1 MSSATKPRVAALE
14 ALRRVRRGELAD
26 RAFADV
32 AEGLESREQAWAR
45 ELVYGTIRLRGR
57 LDFLLAGFVRAGLD
71 TLEPDVLDVLRLGA
85 YQLVE
90 MGSVP
95 PYAAVSQSVE
105 LARAAGVGRATGLVN
120 GVLQAFNRGWR
131 SARFPSFDEDP
142 AACLTTWGSHS
153 RWLVERWLERW
164 GAEEV
169 RRLVEL
175 DNTRPELYLTPIGLP
190 TAEAIDRLSAAGID
204 AATVDGFPDSVRIG
218 AEHGPGEVLAAVP
231 GVIQDPAAAS
241 VVRFAAVAPG
251 SRVVD
256 LCAAPGG
263 KTVGLAA
270 GAGYVA
276 ACDLSVGRM
285 RRVRSN
291 VERVGLRERVGLIV
305 ADGREPPFRPVD
317 AVLLDA
323 PCTGTGTLRRH
334 VDGRWR
340 LTMSDLEALV
350 ALQRELLAAAAGI
363 VAPGGTLVYATC
375 SLEPEENESQVEWF
389 LANHPGFRRGA
400 PAGHFDGT
408 MLDGDFLRILPQRHG
423 VDGAFSARLERM
435 A

>member
-1 MSSATKPRVAALE
+1 MTSVTKPRVAAVE

-26 RAFADV
+26 RAFSDV
-32 AEGLESREQAWAR
+32 IEGLDSREQAWAR

-57 LDFLLAGFVRAGLD
+57 LDFLLAAFVRAGLES
-71 TLEPDVLDVLRLGA
+71 LEPDVLDVLRLGA

-95 PYAAVSQSVE
+95 PYAAVSQSVD
-105 LARAAGVGRATGLVN
+105 LARAVGVGRAAGLVN
-120 GVLQAFNRGWR
+120 GVLQAFNRDWR
-131 SARFPSFDEDP
+131 SVRFPSFDED
-142 AACLTTWGSHS
+142 AATHLATWGSHA
-153 RWLVERWLERW
+153 RWLVERWIERW
-164 GAEEV
+164 SAEDV

-175 DNTRPELYLTPIGLP
+175 DNTRPELYLTPVGLS
-190 TAEAIDRLSAAGID
+190 AADAVDRLSTAGID
-204 AATVDGFPDSVRIG
+204 AESVDGFPGSVRIG
-218 AEHGPGEVLAAVP
+218 GEHGAGEVLAAVP

-241 VVRFAAVAPG
+241 VVRFAAAAPG

-263 KTVGLAA
+263 KTVGLAM

-291 VERVGLRERVGLIV
+291 VERVGMRERVGLVV

-317 AVLLDA
+317 TVLLDA

-340 LTMSDLEALV
+340 LTMSDLESLV
-350 ALQRELLAAAAGI
+350 TLQRELLTAAAGI
-363 VAPGGTLVYATC
+363 VGPGGTLVYATC
-375 SLEPEENESQVEWF
+375 SLEPEENEDQIEWF
-389 LANHPGFRRGA
+389 LANHPGFRPGA

-408 MLDGDFLRILPQRHG
+408 MLDGDYLRILPQRHG